1 MVESAPV
8 PVLIVDDQAPFRR
21 AAHAVITATD
31 GFTVVGEAESG
42 EEAVEMAD
50 ALEPGLVLM
59 DINLPG
65 INGIEATRR
74 ITSAHPKAVV
84 MHALHVPG
92 RRSARRRRSTAA
104 RPRTSTRRNSVPR
117 SSETCGPDTAWRRTA
132 RPRTAERDPTVD
144 LRAPPGR
151 RLHHD
156 AAADGADP
164 VAHVHE
170 AVAAS
175 ARRRRGRSRRRR
187 RRRRTAA
194 RLPPRARRSV
204 ASDPSPACF
213 AAFWSASR
221 QQK

>member
-1 MVESAPV
+1 MVEPAPV

-84 MHALHVPG
+84 MLL
-92 RRSARRRRSTAA
+92 STYQAA
-104 RPRTSTRRNSVPR
+104 DLPADAGD
-117 SSETCGPDTAWRRTA
+117 CG
-132 RPRTAERDPTVD
+132 
-144 LRAPPGR
+144 
-151 RLHHD
+151 
-156 AAADGADP
+156 AAAY
-164 VAHVHE
+164 VHKE
-170 AVAAS
+170 EFGPALVRDVW
-175 ARRRRGRSRRRR
+175 ARHSM
-187 RRRRTAA
+187 A
-194 RLPPRARRSV
+194 
-204 ASDPSPACF
+204 
-213 AAFWSASR
+213 
-221 QQK
+221 